1 MKKKI
6 PLNSLFY
13 FLLLVISA
21 GVGQVQAGSP
31 QEKEIW
37 FLTPD
42 FNKVKPKIIAVLP
55 MDNLSLEPE
64 IDKIFFERV
73 HEEVKAKGYQRL
85 SINTVNTVLRQF
97 GVQTPGQLAGI
108 SFDKLQKALKC
119 DALLMG
125 EIDQSA
131 SIHQGVYDAVVVSCS
146 LRMVDCSSG
155 KLLWKCDQWRSA
167 HRQWQLDPLNALVNV
182 FAHEVDPK
190 RKRIAWLVQ
199 EMFKT
204 LPAGPT
210 ETTYGDLLQ
219 KAGEVKAND
228 Q

>member
-1 MKKKI
+1 MKKKVQFTF
-6 PLNSLFY
+6 LFY
-13 FLLLVISA
+13 FLLFVITT
-21 GVGQVQAGSP
+21 GVGQVHAESP

-37 FLTPD
+37 FLTPA
-42 FNKVKPKIIAVLP
+42 FEKAKPKIIAVLP

-73 HEEVKAKGYQRL
+73 HEELKAKGYQRL

-97 GVQTPGQLAGI
+97 GIQTPGQLAGI
-108 SFDKLQKALKC
+108 SFDKLQKGLKC

-146 LRMVDCSSG
+146 LKMIDCSSG

-167 HRQWQLDPLNALVNV
+167 HRQWQLDPLNALFNV
-182 FAHEVDPK
+182 LAHETDPRK
-190 RKRIAWLVQ
+190 KRIAWLVQ

-204 LPAGPT
+204 LPAGPA